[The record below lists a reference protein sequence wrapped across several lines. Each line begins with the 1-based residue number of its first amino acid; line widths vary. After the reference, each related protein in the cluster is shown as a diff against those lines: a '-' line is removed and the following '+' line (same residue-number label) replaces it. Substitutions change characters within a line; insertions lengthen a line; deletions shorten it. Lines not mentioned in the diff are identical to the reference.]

1 MPYNTEKIRLA
12 YKWKYNFKRENQVP
26 LLNITDDKNWHYL
39 AVKSLSALFRGITSN
54 DVGEF
59 FCLNC
64 FHSYSTKEK
73 LKKHEEVCHDHDYC
87 YVEMPDKD
95 NKILKY
101 DHGEKS
107 LKAPCM
113 TYAD

>member
-1 MPYNTEKIRLA
+1 M
-12 YKWKYNFKRENQVP
+12 
-26 LLNITDDKNWHYL
+26 LNITDGKKWHYL
-39 AVKSLSALFRGITSN
+39 AVKRLSALFRGITSN
-54 DVGEF
+54 HVGEF

-73 LKKHEEVCHDHDYC
+73 LKKHEEVRHDHDYC
-87 YVEMPDKD
+87 YVEIPDKD
-95 NKILKY
+95 KKILKC

-107 LKAPCM
+107 LKTPFI

>member
-54 DVGEF
+54 HVGEF

-64 FHSYSTKEK
+64 FHSYSTKKK
-73 LKKHEEVCHDHDYC
+73 LKKHDEVCHDHDYC

-95 NKILKY
+95 NKILKH

-107 LKAPCM
+107 LKAPFM